1 MFECNLP
8 ENNIVQ
14 KSKELYAQSLQS
26 VFKKSYLAI
35 CIYLANKSHAELS
48 AITIYKGDE

>member
-14 KSKELYAQSLQS
+14 RSQELYAQSQQS

-35 CIYLANKSHAELS
+35 CMHLANKSYAELS
-48 AITIYKGDE
+48 AISIYVGDE